1 MRSRAKN
8 VVPLKVPSIS
18 TTPGPEA
25 VARAAM
31 SMSGR
36 FRPSSD
42 KERKAIIDH
51 RNANA
56 CYFLRRVFDV
66 NDTQIEHIW
75 CCMTCGKWHI
85 TSELNMGD
93 EYPPS
98 LAEKLAAKRRVKCD
112 LSRYDK

>member
-1 MRSRAKN
+1 MRSRGKSAETSKAH
-8 VVPLKVPSIS
+8 S
-18 TTPGPEA
+18 TSTMQEPEA

-31 SMSGR
+31 SMSGK
-36 FRPSSD
+36 FRPCND

-66 NDTQIEHIW
+66 NDTQVEHIW

-98 LAEKLAAKRRVKCD
+98 LAEKRAAKRKVKCD